1 MHGLENAEKGRSPSP
16 GRRNGIHRL
25 QAADAGLMDEVLDF
39 FGEAFGDPASYTSKR
54 PGADYLRR
62 LLGGDSF
69 IALAAFEEGVVIGA
83 LCAYE
88 LHKFEQE
95 RSEMYIYDLA
105 VAATHRR
112 RGIAT
117 ALIGS
122 LQEIAV
128 ARGAWVLFVQAD
140 TQPEDEPAIAL
151 YSKLG
156 VREHVLHFDIPITPV
171 PRRTDDAGNA

>member
-1 MHGLENAEKGRSPSP
+1 VQPAIRQL
-16 GRRNGIHRL
+16 I
-25 QAADAGLMDEVLDF
+25 ADDTGVMDAVIGF
-39 FGEAFGDPASYTSKR
+39 FGEAFGDPASYLGNR
-54 PGADYLRR
+54 PSPDYLRK

-69 IALAAFEEGVVIGA
+69 IALAAFDDGAVVGA
-83 LCAYE
+83 LCAYQ

-95 RSEMYIYDLA
+95 RSEIYIYDLA

-122 LQEIAV
+122 LQDIAA
-128 ARGAWVLFVQAD
+128 ARGAWVIFVQAD
-140 TQPEDEPAIAL
+140 TGPEDAAAIAL

-156 VREHVLHFDIPITPV
+156 TRENVLHFDIPV
-171 PRRTDDAGNA
+171 SRTETKDG

>member
-1 MHGLENAEKGRSPSP
+1 MHGLGGVEGIRQLRS
-16 GRRNGIHRL
+16 ND
-25 QAADAGLMDEVLDF
+25 ADLMDAVLDF
-39 FGEAFGDPASYTSKR
+39 FGEAFGDPVSYTAKR
-54 PGADYLRR
+54 PSADYLRK

-69 IALAAFEEGVVIGA
+69 IALAAFDEEAVIGA

-88 LHKFEQE
+88 LRKFEQE
-95 RSEMYIYDLA
+95 RSEIYIYDLA

-117 ALIGS
+117 ALIRL
-122 LQEIAV
+122 LQEIAA
-128 ARGAWVLFVQAD
+128 ARGAWVIFVQAD

-156 VREHVLHFDIPITPV
+156 VREDVLHFDIPV
-171 PRRTDDAGNA
+171 VRTTA

>member
-1 MHGLENAEKGRSPSP
+1 MSDIRQLGP
-16 GRRNGIHRL
+16 
-25 QAADAGLMDEVLDF
+25 ADAGLMDALLSF

-54 PGADYLRR
+54 PSAEYLRK

-69 IALAAFEEGVVIGA
+69 IALAAFDDGGTVLGA

-95 RSEMYIYDLA
+95 RSEIYIYDLA

-112 RGIAT
+112 QGIAT
-117 ALIGS
+117 ALIRS
-122 LQEIAV
+122 LREIA
-128 ARGAWVLFVQAD
+128 ATRGAWVIFVQAD
-140 TQPEDEPAIAL
+140 TQPEDEAAIAL

-156 VREHVLHFDIPITPV
+156 VREDVLHFDIPI
-171 PRRTDDAGNA
+171 PRTTTQEPE

>member
-1 MHGLENAEKGRSPSP
+1 MNNIRQFSPSD
-16 GRRNGIHRL
+16 
-25 QAADAGLMDEVLDF
+25 AAIMDALLSF

-54 PGADYLRR
+54 PSANYLRK

-69 IALAAFEEGVVIGA
+69 IALAAFDDDGKVRGA

-95 RSEMYIYDLA
+95 RSEIYIYDLA

-112 RGIAT
+112 QGIAT
-117 ALIGS
+117 ALIRS
-122 LQEIAV
+122 LQEIA
-128 ARGAWVLFVQAD
+128 ATRGAWVIFVQAD
-140 TQPEDEPAIAL
+140 TQPEDEAAIAL

-156 VREHVLHFDIPITPV
+156 VREDVLHFDIPI
-171 PRRTDDAGNA
+171 PRTTTQEPE